1 MWKGA
6 KTDMENRN
14 KQQMFKEY
22 PDVVGVSD
30 LREMLGGI
38 SKKLAYKL
46 LSQNE
51 IHSIRIGRE
60 YKIPKCDVVDYLLR
74 EEMCQIKIS

>member
-1 MWKGA
+1 
-6 KTDMENRN
+6 MEMNQN
-14 KQQMFKEY
+14 MFAEY
-22 PDVVGVSD
+22 PDVVGVPD
-30 LREMLGGI
+30 MQQMLGGI

-60 YKIPKCDVVDYLLR
+60 YKITKCAIIDYLLR
-74 EEMCQIKIS
+74 EEMCHIKIS